1 MSTGAVEKNF
11 EKMRSLHT
19 DTNTV
24 GSGNRRQD
32 SAVSL
37 GVLSNNVI
45 SEIKTAQ
52 SLQPTSKI
60 PKAKRLG
67 TQSLIK
73 VSKVSNQRVIQKPT
87 PLSNTHSSNA
97 SIVLTHAHQSKK
109 ASLLSPSSVDHAKKA
124 YNSKPIIGRYQMP
137 SGLKPPISQL
147 QQQH

>member
-1 MSTGAVEKNF
+1 MEKNF
-11 EKMRSLHT
+11 EKMKSLHT

-24 GSGNRRQD
+24 GSGNRRED

-37 GVLSNNVI
+37 GVLSNNNVI

-52 SLQPTSKI
+52 SLQPKPTTSKI